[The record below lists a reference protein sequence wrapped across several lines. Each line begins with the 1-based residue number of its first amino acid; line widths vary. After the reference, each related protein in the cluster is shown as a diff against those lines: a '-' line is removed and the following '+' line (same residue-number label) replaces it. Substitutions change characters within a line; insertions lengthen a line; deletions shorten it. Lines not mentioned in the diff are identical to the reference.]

1 MMLIEEC
8 VRAIQQIL
16 CVAPS
21 IKERAKSAYLRQN
34 LRTIKDCTRKQK
46 EEKEVGGGQTIMRI
60 LRMRYAFPTQPSGF
74 LVLHLH

>member
-8 VRAIQQIL
+8 VRAIQQVL
-16 CVAPS
+16 CAAPS

-46 EEKEVGGGQTIMRI
+46 EEKEVGGGETIMRI
-60 LRMRYAFPTQPSGF
+60 FRMRYVFPTQPSGF